1 MAFDQDLVQKRVE
14 DTGKGQGPRWY
25 IIISTLAALATI
37 ASVVFLAAPSLPIGK
52 AAPTPTVTPKPS
64 PTPVVL
70 TYSAPKPG
78 PVCDT
83 NQEADWRPLN
93 ATVDCR
99 DSDVAITVRIDP
111 SVAFRLNAEV
121 QFVWKNHPYPQDYSA
136 QVNISPQA
144 TSNGERVCG
153 GLDVLGSTAGSYI
166 LLVCSNGEW
175 HVGRY
180 NDTGRFS
187 LIASGLVTAKANSL
201 YRAQIHVAGQDII
214 SSVDGTVVNKTTR
227 EAAYA
232 QTSYL
237 ILATAQPDQ
246 IPATDRTVT
255 SIFSDFS
262 YAYQS
267 LP

>member
-1 MAFDQDLVQKRVE
+1 MALNQDSTQKTE
-14 DTGKGQGPRWY
+14 DSGKGQGPRWY

-37 ASVVFLAAPSLPIGK
+37 ASVVFLAAPSLPFLK
-52 AAPTPTVTPKPS
+52 AVPTPTVAPS
-64 PTPVVL
+64 PTPTPVVL

-83 NQEADWRPLN
+83 NQEVDWRPLN
-93 ATVDCR
+93 AVVDCR

-187 LIASGLVTAKANSL
+187 LIESGLLTVKPP

-214 SSVDGTVVNKTTR
+214 SSVDGTVVNMTTR

-255 SIFSDFS
+255 SIFSNFS
-262 YAYQS
+262 YSYPS